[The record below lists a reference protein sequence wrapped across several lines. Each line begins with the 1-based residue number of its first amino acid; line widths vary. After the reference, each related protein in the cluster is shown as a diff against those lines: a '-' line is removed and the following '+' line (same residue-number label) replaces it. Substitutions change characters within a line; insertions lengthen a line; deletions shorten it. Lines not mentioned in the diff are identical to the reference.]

1 MTSPWTWGGLPTR
14 TPVTGSTHLQ
24 NRPCW
29 QIPVCYGAAFSLL
42 GEGCGWQEC
51 LLSTASGWHG
61 AMSSSKAVCGQFG
74 YCSMGLRPGAHGC
87 GAYAVIIIFWL
98 RLKLTEPKLLWVMQ
112 RWLLMQ
118 HVSGVWCVCCN
129 TENLI
134 KWSSQFPHGVF
145 NSVLVSMWS
154 NYSVSH
160 LSGLSKK

>member
-1 MTSPWTWGGLPTR
+1 MRHNVKGHKYTQLKIRRYLAKRDRYNAYVLSCPFCSEHRSCNGLFMTSPWTWGGLPTR
-14 TPVTGSTHLQ
+14 TPVRGSTHLQ

-98 RLKLTEPKLLWVMQ
+98 RLKLTEPKLL
-112 RWLLMQ
+112 
-118 HVSGVWCVCCN
+118 
-129 TENLI
+129 
-134 KWSSQFPHGVF
+134 
-145 NSVLVSMWS
+145 
-154 NYSVSH
+154 
-160 LSGLSKK
+160 